1 MSRIRQRI
9 NQFDIELT
17 IYPEIKQQILDLTDT
32 ILTIIENSEEDKAY
46 LHELLHQLTITYNIL
61 QITTTD
67 AEKYEKSETQSE

>member
-46 LHELLHQLTITYNIL
+46 LHELLHQLTTVSYTHLTLPTNR
-61 QITTTD
+61 
-67 AEKYEKSETQSE
+67 EV